1 MALPDMHEIV
11 EKLANKA
18 QEDEKD
24 ERVDVMIRILSAM
37 YDKAMAYTNL
47 IIVAGYAGFFAVWSS
62 MKDNLSPVELFLSAL
77 CITLSL
83 TVFIFWEVF
92 GMIARTKNLKGLLRV
107 LDAPPNEFQAALA
120 KQQMAEKKQN
130 IWVLRIWLVALI
142 FTATPALVAAGLLI
156 FSFGRQLWTA
166 F

>member
-1 MALPDMHEIV
+1 MALPDIQEIV

-24 ERVDVMIRILSAM
+24 ERVEFLIRILSAM

-62 MKDNLSPVELFLSAL
+62 MKDNLSPVEMFLSAL

-83 TVFIFWEVF
+83 TVFISWEVF

-107 LDAPPNEFQAALA
+107 LDAPPNEFQAALD
-120 KQQMAEKKQN
+120 KQQMAEKTQN
-130 IWVLRIWLVALI
+130 ICVLRIWIVALI
-142 FTATPALVAAGLLI
+142 FTVTPALVAAGLLI
-156 FSFGRQLWTA
+156 FSFGRQLWAA